1 MIALLIILGTVAV
14 LVALFGVLDWCFG
27 RYDGRHGITMLGACL
42 VLSCLVWTGIF
53 LLLFR
58 DAFNR

>member
-14 LVALFGVLDWCFG
+14 LVALFGVLSWCFG
-27 RYDGRHGITMLGACL
+27 YDDGIHGITMLGVCL
-42 VLSCLVWTGIF
+42 VLSCLILTGIF

-58 DAFNR
+58 DAFTP